1 MLDQRKAVRRA
12 YDEMAEVY
20 AADRST
26 ETNRLDAFIDRLSG
40 ESRILDAGCGQ
51 GEPVATRLSRQFE
64 VVGMDFSREQLR
76 LAQANAPSIALTQ
89 GDMTTLGFA
98 TDSFDGICAYYS
110 IIHVPIEQHP
120 VVMSEF
126 ARVLRSGGP
135 LLITVGEAS
144 WTGSNPDWL
153 DSGVEM
159 QWSYPD
165 IEEAHEY
172 LSDVGFELIR
182 QWIDEDDHPLILAQL
197 R

>member
-182 QWIDEDDHPLILAQL
+182 QWVDEDDHPLILAKL